1 MDYSRIKKPKNIK
14 EQIESLKLPQMTR
27 NRILELVIFAQSYD
41 LRNDYSEFNLPQAF
55 DWIGTREGGD
65 YWLDVYMTL
74 NKNYPENT
82 IQ

>member
-1 MDYSRIKKPKNIK
+1 MDYSIIKKPKNIK
-14 EQIESLKLPQMTR
+14 EQIECLPLPQITR
-27 NRILELVIFAQSYD
+27 TRILELVIFAKSYD

-74 NKNYPENT
+74 NKNFPENQ